1 MRRASSNTASTGG
14 SGGRLRRGWRLRAL
28 LTLVLA
34 SAAAEAADAPAAAP
48 QPDSAAPAAAPF
60 SAENSCAAF
69 AQLFREGYA
78 YLDRGD
84 IATEPWLFRVQ
95 RACAGLPD
103 PAALRATLNRALV
116 VFEDP
121 HLLVTPL
128 GPTDPNVWPTAADL
142 QMTQREDGA
151 FVVAEVRAGSA
162 ADRAQ
167 LRPGQVIT
175 TVDGQPLAALVDAW
189 LAPFLDAPR
198 PSQRAYVA
206 TLLVN
211 GRREGERQLGLLQGR
226 RTRALVLENPRV
238 LARQVA
244 ERPPLTVVREGPLL
258 WVRFENSLGDR
269 ATIAAFDEVI
279 AANLDATAVILDL
292 RNTPSGGNTDVAR
305 SIIGHFITELRPYQ
319 VHTVPA
325 VARATGVPRHFVE
338 HAAPRAPL
346 HAGRLAVLGGPWT
359 GSMGEGLVIGLDAA
373 ANAHTFAS
381 DMGDLLGALYVEP
394 IPGAS
399 VEMGMEA
406 LFHVN
411 GTPRAEYVADVPLP
425 QAERDTTGG
434 DPAMQAARAWL
445 GLPPGSGLPA
455 P

>member
-1 MRRASSNTASTGG
+1 MRPASSGTASTGG
-14 SGGRLRRGWRLRAL
+14 SGGRPRCGWGLCAL

-34 SAAAEAADAPAAAP
+34 SAGAEAADAPAGAP
-48 QPDSAAPAAAPF
+48 PLDSAAAPF
-60 SAENSCAAF
+60 SPEDSCAAF

-78 YLDRGD
+78 YLDRAD

-103 PAALRATLNRALV
+103 PAALRSTLNRALA

-128 GPTDPNVWPTAADL
+128 GPADPNVWPTAADL
-142 QMTQREDGA
+142 QLAVREDGA

-167 LRPGQVIT
+167 LRPGQVIAA
-175 TVDGQPLAALVDAW
+175 VDGLPLGAQVDAW
-189 LAPFLDAPR
+189 LAPFVDVPR

-211 GRREGERQLGLLQGR
+211 GRREGERRLGLQQGR
-226 RTRALVLENPRV
+226 RTRELVLENPRV

-269 ATIAAFDEVI
+269 KTIAAFDQVI
-279 AANLDATAVILDL
+279 AAHLDATAVILDL

-338 HAAPRAPL
+338 HAAPRAP
-346 HAGRLAVLGGPWT
+346 HHPGRLAVLGGPWT

-394 IPGAS
+394 IPGAA

-411 GTPRAEYVADVPLP
+411 GTPRAAYVADVPLA
-425 QAERDTTGG
+425 QAERGPNGG
-434 DPAMQAARAWL
+434 DPALAAARAWL
-445 GLPPGSGLPA
+445 GLPAVEGGAA